1 MRVALNRGTDH
12 VEGQAG
18 SIACMGG
25 ERSDNAR
32 MASLTVSAII
42 PTYNRVD
49 LVTRAIRSALAALSP
64 GDEVII
70 ADDGS
75 TDDTVAAVRAF
86 GPPVRLLRLPHGG
99 AGAARNAGL
108 AAARGPL
115 VAFLDS
121 DDEWFPDKIDLQ
133 RAFLERR
140 PDVLYAFSDFGVRL
154 EDGSEH
160 RHYLNRWRRMPQP
173 LVDVLGPGVP
183 YSSVAPG
190 PVDREDFAV
199 HVGSMYLEEMRNN
212 VVAAFTL
219 IVRKAEAGDALQ
231 FAEDL
236 PTCEEWQAF
245 GRLARCG
252 EGALFN
258 TETAW
263 QHGHSG
269 PRLTQLPSHV
279 WADAWLTTLERVWGR
294 DAEFLAEHG
303 EDFRRA
309 VSDAHLMR
317 ATSLARHG
325 NVREA
330 SAALRQAGGTPS
342 AFRAFWRGI
351 YAKRA

>member
-1 MRVALNRGTDH
+1 
-12 VEGQAG
+12 
-18 SIACMGG
+18 
-25 ERSDNAR
+25 
-32 MASLTVSAII
+32 MASLAVSAVI
-42 PTYNRVD
+42 PTYNRAD

-64 GDEVII
+64 GDEIVV

-75 TDDTVAAVRAF
+75 TDGTAAAVEAF
-86 GPPVRLLRLPHGG
+86 GSPVRLLRLPHGG

-160 RHYLNRWRRMPQP
+160 RRYLERWMRTPRP
-173 LVDVLGPGVP
+173 LSDVLGPGVP
-183 YSSVAPG
+183 YSSVAPS
-190 PVDREDFAV
+190 PADREDFAV
-199 HVGSMYLEEMRNN
+199 HIGSMYLEEMQNN

-219 IVRKAEAGDALQ
+219 MVRKAEAGDVLQ

-236 PTCEEWQAF
+236 PTCEEWPAF
-245 GRLARCG
+245 GRLARRG
-252 EGALFN
+252 QGALFD

-269 PRLTQLPSHV
+269 LRLTQLPSHV
-279 WADAWLTTLERVWGR
+279 WADAWLSTLERVWGS
-294 DAEFLAEHG
+294 DPEFLAEHS

-317 ATSLARHG
+317 AGSFARHG

-330 SAALRQAGGTPS
+330 SKSLQRAGGGPS
-342 AFRAFWRGI
+342 AFRAFWRSI
-351 YAKRA
+351 HAKRSLRA